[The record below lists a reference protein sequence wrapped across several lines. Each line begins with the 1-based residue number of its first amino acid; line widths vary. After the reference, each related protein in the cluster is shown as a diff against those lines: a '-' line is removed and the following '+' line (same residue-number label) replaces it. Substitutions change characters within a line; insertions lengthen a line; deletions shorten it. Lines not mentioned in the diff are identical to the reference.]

1 MLLSIHFNDAVGTA
15 GVAILLLAFF
25 LNLIN
30 VIKKESIAYLVMNVA
45 GAALACYAS
54 WLINYIPFV
63 VLEATWMLV
72 SLFALIKQLKVK

>member
-1 MLLSIHFNDAVGTA
+1 MLLTILFSDAVGTV
-15 GVAILLLAFF
+15 GVAVLLLAFL

-30 VIKKESIAYLVMNVA
+30 LIKKESTPYLLMNVI

-54 WLINYIPFV
+54 WLINYLPFV

-72 SLFALIKQLKVK
+72 SLFALIRYMRN